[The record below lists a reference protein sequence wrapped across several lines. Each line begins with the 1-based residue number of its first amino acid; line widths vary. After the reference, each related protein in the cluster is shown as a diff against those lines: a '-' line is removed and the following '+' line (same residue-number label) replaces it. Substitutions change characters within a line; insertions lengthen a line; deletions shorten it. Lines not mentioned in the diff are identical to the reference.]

1 MFFIKSCIPFLSI
14 LLYTYF
20 ILRTTVPCSS
30 FYSHNT
36 MYILLQKEE
45 TLMIYGYMR
54 VSTTGQTKG
63 NSFEEQERLLRKNG
77 ATELYQDAFTGTRTD
92 RPNFTILLNKL
103 QEGDTLV
110 ITKLD
115 RFARNTAEGLNVI
128 QHLLERGVKV
138 NILNMGTIDT
148 TPTGKLI
155 LTVMLAFAEF
165 ERDMIVQRTTE
176 GKAIARTKDNFIEGR
191 PPKYDEATLQAAMSL
206 LEKYNYREVAAITG
220 ISKSTLYRMR
230 NKLVNSGQAKN
241 IKENSDKP

>member
-1 MFFIKSCIPFLSI
+1 
-14 LLYTYF
+14 
-20 ILRTTVPCSS
+20 
-30 FYSHNT
+30 
-36 MYILLQKEE
+36 
-45 TLMIYGYMR
+45 MIYGYMR

-241 IKENSDKP
+241 IEENSDKP

>member
-1 MFFIKSCIPFLSI
+1 
-14 LLYTYF
+14 
-20 ILRTTVPCSS
+20 
-30 FYSHNT
+30 
-36 MYILLQKEE
+36 
-45 TLMIYGYMR
+45 MIYGYMR
-54 VSTTGQTKG
+54 VSTAAQSKG
-63 NSFEEQERLLRKNG
+63 NSLEEQERLLRKNG

-176 GKAIARTKDNFIEGR
+176 GKAIARTKDNFVEGR
-191 PPKYDEATLQAAMSL
+191 PPKYDDDTVEAALAL
-206 LEKYNYREVAAITG
+206 LEHYNYREVAAITG
-220 ISKSTLYRMR
+220 ISKSTLYRLH
-230 NKLVNSGQAKN
+230 NKQRKQQTQQSNSTGTN
-241 IKENSDKP
+241 KEVSDNP

>member
-1 MFFIKSCIPFLSI
+1 
-14 LLYTYF
+14 
-20 ILRTTVPCSS
+20 
-30 FYSHNT
+30 
-36 MYILLQKEE
+36 
-45 TLMIYGYMR
+45 MIYGYMR
-54 VSTTGQTKG
+54 VSTAGQSKG

-103 QEGDTLV
+103 QDGDTLV

-176 GKAIARTKDNFIEGR
+176 GKAIARTKDNFVEGR
-191 PPKYDEATLQAAMSL
+191 PPKYDEDTVEAALAL
-206 LEKYNYREVAAITG
+206 LEHYNYREVAAITG
-220 ISKSTLYRMR
+220 ISKSTLYRLH
-230 NKLVNSGQAKN
+230 NKQRSQQKQHNN
-241 IKENSDKP
+241 KESNKEVSDNP

>member
-1 MFFIKSCIPFLSI
+1 
-14 LLYTYF
+14 
-20 ILRTTVPCSS
+20 
-30 FYSHNT
+30 
-36 MYILLQKEE
+36 
-45 TLMIYGYMR
+45 MIYGYMR
-54 VSTTGQTKG
+54 VSTAGQSKG

-103 QEGDTLV
+103 QDGDTLV

-176 GKAIARTKDNFIEGR
+176 GKAIARTKDNFVEGR
-191 PPKYDEATLQAAMSL
+191 PPKYDEDTVETALAL
-206 LEKYNYREVAAITG
+206 LEHYNYREVAAITG
-220 ISKSTLYRMR
+220 ISKSTLYRLH
-230 NKLVNSGQAKN
+230 NKQRKQQKLHNNEEV
-241 IKENSDKP
+241 SDNP

>member
-1 MFFIKSCIPFLSI
+1 
-14 LLYTYF
+14 
-20 ILRTTVPCSS
+20 
-30 FYSHNT
+30 
-36 MYILLQKEE
+36 
-45 TLMIYGYMR
+45 MIYGYMR
-54 VSTTGQTKG
+54 VSTAAQSKG
-63 NSFEEQERLLRKNG
+63 NSLEEQERLLRKNG

-176 GKAIARTKDNFIEGR
+176 GKAIARTKDNFVEGR
-191 PPKYDEATLQAAMSL
+191 PPK
-206 LEKYNYREVAAITG
+206 
-220 ISKSTLYRMR
+220 
-230 NKLVNSGQAKN
+230 
-241 IKENSDKP
+241 

>member
-1 MFFIKSCIPFLSI
+1 
-14 LLYTYF
+14 
-20 ILRTTVPCSS
+20 
-30 FYSHNT
+30 
-36 MYILLQKEE
+36 
-45 TLMIYGYMR
+45 MIYGYMR
-54 VSTTGQTKG
+54 VSTAAQSKG
-63 NSFEEQERLLRKNG
+63 NSLEEQERLLRKNG
-77 ATELYQDAFTGTRTD
+77 ATELYQAAFTGTRTN

-128 QHLLERGVKV
+128 QHLLDRGVKV

-176 GKAIARTKDNFIEGR
+176 GKAIARTKDNFVEGR
-191 PPKYDEATLQAAMSL
+191 PPKYDDDTVEAALAL
-206 LEKYNYREVAAITG
+206 LELYNYREVAAITG
-220 ISKSTLYRMR
+220 ISKSTLYRLH
-230 NKLVNSGQAKN
+230 NKQRKQQKLHNNEEV
-241 IKENSDKP
+241 SDNP

>member
-1 MFFIKSCIPFLSI
+1 
-14 LLYTYF
+14 
-20 ILRTTVPCSS
+20 
-30 FYSHNT
+30 
-36 MYILLQKEE
+36 
-45 TLMIYGYMR
+45 MIYGYMR

-206 LEKYNYREVAAITG
+206 LEKYNYREVASITG

-241 IKENSDKP
+241 IEENSDKP

>member
-1 MFFIKSCIPFLSI
+1 
-14 LLYTYF
+14 
-20 ILRTTVPCSS
+20 
-30 FYSHNT
+30 
-36 MYILLQKEE
+36 
-45 TLMIYGYMR
+45 MIYGYMR

-230 NKLVNSGQAKN
+230 NKLSSSGQAKN
-241 IKENSDKP
+241 MEENSDKP

>member
-1 MFFIKSCIPFLSI
+1 
-14 LLYTYF
+14 
-20 ILRTTVPCSS
+20 
-30 FYSHNT
+30 
-36 MYILLQKEE
+36 
-45 TLMIYGYMR
+45 MIYGYMR

-191 PPKYDEATLQAAMSL
+191 PPKDDEATLQAAMSL

-230 NKLVNSGQAKN
+230 NKLINSGQAKN
-241 IKENSDKP
+241 IGENSDKP

>member
-1 MFFIKSCIPFLSI
+1 
-14 LLYTYF
+14 
-20 ILRTTVPCSS
+20 
-30 FYSHNT
+30 
-36 MYILLQKEE
+36 
-45 TLMIYGYMR
+45 MIYGYMR
-54 VSTTGQTKG
+54 VSTAAQSKG
-63 NSFEEQERLLRKNG
+63 NSLEEQERLLRKNG

-128 QHLLERGVKV
+128 QHLLGRGVKV

-176 GKAIARTKDNFIEGR
+176 GKAIARTKDNFVEGR
-191 PPKYDEATLQAAMSL
+191 PPKYDEDTVETALAL
-206 LEKYNYREVAAITG
+206 LEHYNYREVAAITG
-220 ISKSTLYRMR
+220 ISKSTLYRLHNKQKQR
-230 NKLVNSGQAKN
+230 NNQDTN
-241 IKENSDKP
+241 KEVSANP